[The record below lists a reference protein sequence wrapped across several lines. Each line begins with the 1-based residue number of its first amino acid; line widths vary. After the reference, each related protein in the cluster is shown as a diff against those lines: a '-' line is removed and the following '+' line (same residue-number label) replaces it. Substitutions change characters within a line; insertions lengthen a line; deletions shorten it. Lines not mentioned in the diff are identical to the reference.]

1 MRPIPIG
8 ATCSIAFSIKLP
20 YASKGE
26 IPAFAGMTG
35 REGSSLSN
43 RATTLLASGA
53 IITLLFYLIVPF
65 PPGTSTGARAFF
77 SILMGAFITGGA
89 AVILS
94 FVRDIAGLF
103 RRREAPTPARPRAP
117 PPDLSPARK
126 TAVRK
131 TVAVLAAHD
140 LFAPETPDPAL
151 FFPGVADMDESVK
164 PDTILAALGEL
175 GHYHPGT
182 DPARFMANLA
192 MLDSKTEQDS
202 AYLRGQI
209 ADLDRLAGGA
219 LQIADVAIDAVWPP
233 AERIM
238 PVRIALTVNGAPL
251 TIAYDGDVKYAS
263 SHIQHALALHL
274 DAAKA
279 GRRFAWLW
287 TDQGAWIAAL
297 PDGAVEALNAAL
309 KLKPQGRCVWEW
321 VSDAKP
327 FAAGDT
333 P

>member
-1 MRPIPIG
+1 MSRFPIRFTVAIG
-8 ATCSIAFSIKLP
+8 VAALF
-20 YASKGE
+20 
-26 IPAFAGMTG
+26 F
-35 REGSSLSN
+35 
-43 RATTLLASGA
+43 LA
-53 IITLLFYLIVPF
+53 VPF
-65 PPGTSTGARAFF
+65 GPGTSSGARAFF
-77 SILMGAFITGGA
+77 SILMGGLITGGA

-94 FVRDIAGLF
+94 FLRDLAGLA
-103 RRREAPTPARPRAP
+103 RRRAAPQPPIVPRAP

-192 MLDSKTEQDS
+192 MLDSKTEQDPD
-202 AYLRGQI
+202 YLRGQI
-209 ADLDRLAGGA
+209 ADLYRLAGGA

-238 PVRIALTVNGAPL
+238 PVRIALTVNGAPC

-327 FAAGDT
+327 FAAGGT

>member
-1 MRPIPIG
+1 MSRFPIWFTVAIG
-8 ATCSIAFSIKLP
+8 VAALF
-20 YASKGE
+20 
-26 IPAFAGMTG
+26 F
-35 REGSSLSN
+35 
-43 RATTLLASGA
+43 LA
-53 IITLLFYLIVPF
+53 VPF
-65 PPGTSTGARAFF
+65 GPGTSTGARAFF
-77 SILMGAFITGGA
+77 SILMGGLITGGA

-94 FVRDIAGLF
+94 FLRDLAGLA
-103 RRREAPTPARPRAP
+103 RRRAAPQPPIVPRAP

-126 TAVRK
+126 AAVRK
-131 TVAVLAAHD
+131 TVAVLAEHG
-140 LFAPETPDPAL
+140 LFAPETPDPVL

-164 PDTILAALGEL
+164 PDTVLAALGEL

-182 DPARFMANLA
+182 NPARFMANLA
-192 MLDSKTEQDS
+192 ILDAKTEQDPD
-202 AYLRGQI
+202 YLRGQI

-251 TIAYDGDVKYAS
+251 TITYDGDVKYAS

-297 PDGAVEALNAAL
+297 PDGAVDKLNAAL
-309 KLKPQGRCVWEW
+309 KLKPQSRCVWEW

>member
-1 MRPIPIG
+1 MSRFPIWFTVAIG
-8 ATCSIAFSIKLP
+8 VAALF
-20 YASKGE
+20 
-26 IPAFAGMTG
+26 F
-35 REGSSLSN
+35 
-43 RATTLLASGA
+43 LA
-53 IITLLFYLIVPF
+53 VPF
-65 PPGTSTGARAFF
+65 GPGTSTGARAFF
-77 SILMGAFITGGA
+77 SILMGGLITGGA

-94 FVRDIAGLF
+94 FLRDLAGLA
-103 RRREAPTPARPRAP
+103 RRCAAPQPPIVPRAP

-126 TAVRK
+126 AAVRK

-164 PDTILAALGEL
+164 PDTVLAALGEL
-175 GHYHPGT
+175 DHYHPGT

-192 MLDSKTEQDS
+192 MLDAKTEQDPD
-202 AYLRGQI
+202 YLRGQI
-209 ADLDRLAGGA
+209 ADLERLADGA
-219 LQIADVAIDAVWPP
+219 LRISDVVIDAVWPP

-238 PVRIALTVNGAPL
+238 PVRISLTVNGAPL

>member
-1 MRPIPIG
+1 
-8 ATCSIAFSIKLP
+8 
-20 YASKGE
+20 
-26 IPAFAGMTG
+26 
-35 REGSSLSN
+35 
-43 RATTLLASGA
+43 
-53 IITLLFYLIVPF
+53 
-65 PPGTSTGARAFF
+65 
-77 SILMGAFITGGA
+77 MGAFITGGA

-103 RRREAPTPARPRAP
+103 RRRDTPTPARPHAP

-131 TVAVLAAHD
+131 VVHIMAEHGV
-140 LFAPETPDPAL
+140 FAPETPDPAL

-164 PDTILAALGEL
+164 PDTILAALAEL
-175 GHYHPGT
+175 DYYHPGT
-182 DPARFMANLA
+182 DPAHFMANLA
-192 MLDSKTEQDS
+192 MLDSKTEQDPD
-202 AYLRGQI
+202 YLRGQI
-209 ADLDRLAGGA
+209 ADLDRLAGGT
-219 LQIADVAIDAVWPP
+219 LQIADVVIDAAWPP

-238 PVRIALTVNGAPL
+238 PVRIAMTVNGAPL
-251 TIAYDGDVKYAS
+251 AIAYDGDVKYAS
-263 SHIQHALALHL
+263 SHIQHALALRL

-287 TDQGAWIAAL
+287 TDQGAWLSAL